1 MARTAVPKGKGSGR
15 AVPSA
20 TNGGDAPTSERGD
33 GPAPPSN
40 GQTPDARI
48 SGPALARVEQALR
61 AAAGGDFSVRLPA
74 RRKDSIG
81 ALEAAYNQLA
91 ARNAALEAELVRVGQ
106 IIGREG
112 RMTER
117 ARLQGAEGAWGR
129 TIDSVN
135 GLIDDLVRPTTEV
148 ARVIVA
154 VAEGDLSQK
163 MALEIE
169 GRPVKGEFARIGT
182 TVNSMVDQLSSF
194 ADEVTRVARE
204 VGTEGK
210 LGGQAVVPG
219 VAGTWKDLTDS
230 VNFMASNL
238 TDQVRNIAQV
248 TTAVANGD
256 LSQEITVDVK
266 GEILELKDTIN
277 TMVDQLRSFAAEV
290 TRVAREVGTEGILGG
305 QAEVEGVA
313 GTWKDLTDNVNFMA
327 RNLTD
332 QVRNIADVT
341 TAVANGD
348 LGRKITVDARG
359 EILELKNTV
368 NTMVDQLS
376 AFADQ
381 VTQVA
386 REVGTEGKLGGQ
398 AVVPGVAGTWKDLT
412 DNVNFMASNLTDQ
425 VRNIAQVT
433 TAVANGDLSQKITV
447 DVKGEVLELKKTVNT
462 MVDQLSAFADEVTRV
477 AREVGTEGKLGGQAE
492 VAGVSGT
499 WSDLTDNVN
508 FMASNLTSQV
518 RNIAQVTTAVAQGD
532 LSKKITVDARG
543 EILELKDTINTM
555 VDQLRSFAAEVT
567 RVAREVGTE
576 GILGGQAEVEG
587 VSGTWKGLTENVNLM
602 ASNLTTQ
609 VRSIATVTTAVAN
622 GDLSRKI
629 NVDVKG
635 EVAALAETINRMVDQ
650 LRSFAAEVTRVAR
663 EVGTEGALGGQ
674 AEVEG
679 VAGTWKDLTDNVN
692 FMARNLTDQVRN
704 IAQVATAV
712 ANGDLT
718 QTITVDARGEILQLK
733 QTLNR
738 MVAQL
743 SSFADE
749 VTRVAREVGTEG
761 KLGGQAEVEGVS
773 GTWRRLTENVNQL
786 AGNLTTQV
794 RSIAEVSTAV
804 TQGDLTRSIS
814 VEAQGEV
821 AELKD
826 NINQMIANLRETT
839 QRNAEQDWL
848 KSNLASISGLLQ
860 GQRDLAAVT
869 QLIMSEVTA
878 TVNAQHGAFF
888 LAEPTAELDTELVLV
903 ASYGYTPRR
912 GQIADRFDIGEG
924 LVGQAAFERKTIAL
938 TDVPQDYIKVGSGLG
953 EAAPADILVMP
964 VLFEDQVLG
973 VIELASL
980 RPFSDVNRD
989 FLDRI
994 TETIGV
1000 VLNTIRA
1007 NMRTE
1012 ELLEQSQGLTQELQ
1026 KQSEELRNTNDELQ
1040 EKASLLSEQNRDIEI
1055 KNEEIE
1061 LARRGLEDK
1070 AAQLALS
1077 SKYKSEF
1084 LANMSHELRTP
1095 LNSMLI
1101 LSKLLAANDDGL
1113 LTDRQV
1119 EFAHTIHSAGNDLLS
1134 LINDILDLSKV
1145 EAGRMEVDM
1154 APVALSDI
1162 YEDAERAFRQ
1172 VAEQKSLEFT
1182 VEIDPAL
1189 PPSIVSDEQRLG
1201 QILKNLLSNAFKFT
1215 NKGGVTLAIGRAQ
1228 PAGFGF
1234 WSDTLRAAEHVISF
1248 AVTDTGVGIPDDK
1261 LSAIFEAFQQADGTT
1276 SRKYGGTGLGLS
1288 ISREIARLLGGEI
1301 QVESTPGE
1309 GSKFELFL
1317 PLTERVVDAVIE
1329 PRGGGE
1335 LLLAAPPAPGNGG
1348 PPPALEEPPGD
1359 DSSLLVPD
1367 DRVVLVIDSKT
1378 ERARSLMDA
1387 VHAQGA
1393 KGVIAARPT
1402 AGLGMAREHRP
1413 AAVVLAGEMA
1423 RVEPVLGQLKKHPD
1437 TRHVPVVM
1445 IGDAAARIDALRAG
1459 AAVFLEDPVDDEA
1472 LKLTL
1477 VELERMGDVP
1487 HRRIALIEE
1496 SDERLEE
1503 ETVELLGGADNVA
1516 LERVDAAEAVD
1527 RLRSDPYDL
1536 AVVVVGEHA
1545 AHTIELLREV
1555 TVDEDLRERRMI
1567 AYLPSKLPNTDR
1579 ARIDALSKT
1588 AVMAVAD
1595 SPERLVD
1602 RAAVFLH
1609 RVEAQLPTPTRRMI
1623 GALRTGN
1630 APLQGRK
1637 VLVIDDDIRNVF
1649 ALTSTLE
1656 QRGMKVVFAENGREG
1671 IDRLLQHANTD
1682 LILLDIMMPEMD
1694 GYETARAIR
1703 SMPRFEHLPI
1713 ISLTAKAMKGDREK
1727 AIAAGA
1733 SDYITKPVDIDQ
1745 LVSMMRVWLDA

>member
-1 MARTAVPKGKGSGR
+1 MAKPATAR
-15 AVPSA
+15 
-20 TNGGDAPTSERGD
+20 
-33 GPAPPSN
+33 PAPGN
-40 GQTPDARI
+40 GRQAQNGETD
-48 SGPALARVEQALR
+48 PALGRLELALR
-61 AAAGGDFSVRLPA
+61 AAAAGDFRMRLPG
-74 RRKDSIG
+74 RRKDQVG
-81 ALEAAYNQLA
+81 RLEAAYNELV
-91 ARNAALEAELVRVGQ
+91 ARNAALEAELVRIGQ

-117 ARLQGAEGAWGR
+117 ARLQHADGGWAT
-129 TIDSVN
+129 TIGSVN

-194 ADEVTRVARE
+194 GAEVTRVARE

-210 LGGQAVVPG
+210 LGGQAKVPG

-305 QAEVEGVA
+305 QAEVPGVA

-348 LGRKITVDARG
+348 LSRTITVDARG

-381 VTQVA
+381 VTRVA

-398 AVVPGVAGTWKDLT
+398 AEVPGVAGTWKDLT
-412 DNVNFMASNLTDQ
+412 DNVNFMARNLTEQ
-425 VRNIAQVT
+425 VRNIATVT
-433 TAVANGDLSQKITV
+433 TAVANGDLSRKITV
-447 DVKGEVLELKKTVNT
+447 DVKGEVLELKRTVNT

-477 AREVGTEGKLGGQAE
+477 AREVGTEGKLGGQAG
-492 VAGVSGT
+492 VPGVSGT
-499 WSDLTDNVN
+499 WSDLTDSVN
-508 FMASNLTSQV
+508 FMASNLTDQV

-576 GILGGQAEVEG
+576 GILGGQAEVGG
-587 VSGTWKGLTENVNLM
+587 VSGTWKGLTENVNQM

-609 VRSIATVTTAVAN
+609 VRSIAQVTTAVAN

-629 NVDVKG
+629 TVDAKG
-635 EVAALAETINRMVDQ
+635 EVEALAETINRMVDQ

-674 AEVEG
+674 AEVPG

-718 QTITVDARGEILQLK
+718 QTITVDARGEILELK

-743 SSFADE
+743 SSFAAE

-761 KLGGQAEVEGVS
+761 KLGGQAEVEDVS

-794 RSIAEVSTAV
+794 RAIAEVSTAV

-848 KSNLASISGLLQ
+848 KTNLASISGKLQ
-860 GQRDLAAVT
+860 GHRDLAAVT
-869 QLIMSEVTA
+869 QLIMSEVA
-878 TVNAQHGAFF
+878 PTVSAQHGAFF
-888 LAEPTAELDTELVLV
+888 LAEAGSDGRTQLLLA
-903 ASYGYTPRR
+903 AAYGYTPRR
-912 GQIADRFDIGEG
+912 SDLRSHFEIGEG

-938 TDVPQDYIKVGSGLG
+938 TDLPPNYIKVGSGLG
-953 EAAPADILVMP
+953 EAGAAGLLVMP

-973 VIELASL
+973 VIELAAI
-980 RPFSDVNRD
+980 RPFSAVNRD
-989 FLDRI
+989 FLDRL
-994 TETIGV
+994 TDTIGV

-1012 ELLEQSQGLTQELQ
+1012 ELLSQSQGLTQELQ
-1026 KQSEELRNTNDELQ
+1026 KQSEELRTTNDELE
-1040 EKASLLSEQNRDIEI
+1040 EKARLLSEQNQDIEI
-1055 KNEEIE
+1055 KNDEIE
-1061 LARRGLEDK
+1061 LARRGLEEK

-1101 LSKLLAANDDGL
+1101 LSRLLGENDEGKL
-1113 LTDRQV
+1113 TPRQV
-1119 EFAHTIHSAGNDLLS
+1119 EFAQTIHSAGNDLLS

-1145 EAGRMEVDM
+1145 EAGRMELEL
-1154 APVALSDI
+1154 APVALADI
-1162 YEDAERAFRQ
+1162 HEGAERAFRQ
-1172 VAEQKSLEFT
+1172 IAEESGLSFS
-1182 VEIDPAL
+1182 VELDPSL
-1189 PPSIVSDEQRLG
+1189 PPSIVSDEQRLN

-1215 NKGGVTLAIGRAQ
+1215 HHGGVTLSIGPPEPSVTFRSDSLTATEKVI
-1228 PAGFGF
+1228 GF
-1234 WSDTLRAAEHVISF
+1234 TVE
-1248 AVTDTGVGIPDDK
+1248 DTGVGIADDK
-1261 LSAIFEAFQQADGTT
+1261 LGAIFEAFQQADGTT

-1288 ISREIARLLGGEI
+1288 ISREITRLLGGEI
-1301 QVESTPGE
+1301 HVASSPGT
-1309 GSKFELFL
+1309 GSRFTLYL
-1317 PLTERVVDAVIE
+1317 PLTERLLDAPELGASSDAV
-1329 PRGGGE
+1329 
-1335 LLLAAPPAPGNGG
+1335 LLAAAGGNGSG
-1348 PPPALEEPPGD
+1348 TTEHDLAD
-1359 DSSLLVPD
+1359 DSVGLDRD
-1367 DRVVLVIDSKT
+1367 DRVVLVLDSDPA
-1378 ERARSLMDA
+1378 RAQALLGA
-1387 VHAQGA
+1387 VRRRGA
-1393 KGVIAARPT
+1393 KGIIARRPSAAVSLT
-1402 AGLGMAREHRP
+1402 REHRP
-1413 AAVVLAGEMA
+1413 EPILLGGEPA
-1423 RVEPVLGQLKKHPD
+1423 RVESVLGQLKKHPD
-1437 TRHVPVVM
+1437 TRHVPVVV
-1445 IGDAAARIDALRAG
+1445 ISEAAARIDVLRAG
-1459 AAVFLEDPVDDEA
+1459 AAAFVEEPAREDQLQEVLVRIEARAARSQRRIAVIDEGETPDDEIVELLRGEDAEVQTLPCDGAFEALRAGDFDLAVAVVGRQRRQTLKLLRELVTDEA
-1472 LKLTL
+1472 LRELPL
-1477 VELERMGDVP
+1477 VVYTAR
-1487 HRRIALIEE
+1487 
-1496 SDERLEE
+1496 
-1503 ETVELLGGADNVA
+1503 
-1516 LERVDAAEAVD
+1516 
-1527 RLRSDPYDL
+1527 
-1536 AVVVVGEHA
+1536 
-1545 AHTIELLREV
+1545 
-1555 TVDEDLRERRMI
+1555 
-1567 AYLPSKLPNTDR
+1567 KLPAADR
-1579 ARIDALSKT
+1579 ARIDALAKA
-1588 AVMAVAD
+1588 AVICVAD

-1602 RAAVFLH
+1602 RSALFLH
-1609 RVEAQLPTPTRRMI
+1609 RVEAQLSRQSRKLL
-1623 GALRTGN
+1623 GQLRSGD
-1630 APLQGRK
+1630 APLEGKK

-1671 IDRLLQHANTD
+1671 VERLHQHPNTD
-1682 LILLDIMMPEMD
+1682 LVLLDIMMPEMD

-1733 SDYITKPVDIDQ
+1733 SDYITKPVDIDH